1 MNKLLESKRIYT
13 QKYIDSLNLKLELDE
28 FDKKDEYGLVTK
40 PKIIF
45 MALSSLALI
54 CPIITLLL
62 DYLNESIREHL
73 YKKDIDSWI
82 SFYFIESLPESIDF
96 LKWFSIY
103 GLPIFIC
110 FISLSLIIL
119 HHEKNEEREKIK
131 GQPQN
136 EKTKNYS
143 GLTSIEK
150 IEKIEK
156 IIDKSHK
163 KNQTLKSNHKA
174 KKHSKPKQHQKKTN
188 NRRR

>member
-40 PKIIF
+40 PKIII

-54 CPIITLLL
+54 CPITTLLL

-119 HHEKNEEREKIK
+119 HHERNEEREKIISK
-131 GQPQN
+131 PDK

-143 GLTSIEK
+143 GLTAIEK
-150 IEKIEK
+150 IEKTEE
-156 IIDKSHK
+156 IIDKSHN

-174 KKHSKPKQHQKKTN
+174 RKKQKQKQHQKKTN